1 MIDIKYARKA
11 LGISEDEHLDVLVG
25 NPNVGKSVVFSALT
39 GKYREVSNYPGTTV
53 EVSIGEIRFG
63 TEKETVIDTPGA
75 NSLTPISEDEKV
87 ARDILLGSDPD
98 RLVQVADAKNMKR
111 TLMFFL
117 QLSEL
122 GVPMVLDLNMID
134 EAKAR
139 LIEIDT
145 RGLSEEL
152 GVPVVETVAPE
163 RRGIQKLKSE
173 LKNASVPSVKPSYH
187 PEIEKAIRELTK
199 IFGSRGTSMLYL
211 TAQEEMKDFIVEKYG
226 KKKEQEADKILSKLH
241 EKFSQDLS
249 YLVRNSLR
257 KKARELTLKYLK
269 KTEVERT
276 SLKSK
281 LSTLTMTPITG
292 IPIFIGVLLLLYAFV
307 GYVGAQLAVDLIE
320 VDIFGNHIN
329 PFITDITYEYI
340 GDNVISEILVGEYG
354 VITVGL
360 TWAIALILPLITTF
374 FLAFSILEDVG
385 YIPRLAAMADKG
397 FRKVGLNGKAVLPMV
412 LGFGCDTMAT
422 LTTRVLDTKKER
434 VIATTMLAL
443 GIPCS
448 AQLGVIFA
456 IMAILPLQYFALW
469 VIVVASQVLL
479 VAWMASKIL
488 PGGRGD
494 FIMELPPLRVP
505 KWDNVLRKTYYK
517 VMMFFKEAVPLF
529 ILGTFIISVAN
540 ITGALDVAI
549 DGLRPVVVHW
559 MGLPEDTTVA
569 FLLGFLRRDFGAVS
583 ILDMSGQLAV
593 RQILVATVAITLFVP
608 CIANLL
614 IIIKERGVKTA
625 LGIIGFIIPFA
636 FFVAGVLNYVMKF
649 IGGLL

>member
-1 MIDIKYARKA
+1 MIEIKYARKA
-11 LGISEDEHLDVLVG
+11 LGISEDEHLNVLVG

-53 EVSIGEIRFG
+53 EVSMGDIRFG
-63 TEKETVIDTPGA
+63 RETESIIDTPGA
-75 NSLTPISEDEKV
+75 DSLTPISEDEKV

-98 RLVQVADAKNMKR
+98 RLIQVADAKNLTR
-111 TLMFFL
+111 TLMFLL

-122 GVPMVLDLNMID
+122 GVPMVLDLNMVD

-145 RGLSEEL
+145 QGLSEEL
-152 GVPVVETVAPE
+152 GIPIVETVAPE
-163 RRGIQKLKSE
+163 RRGIKRLKAE
-173 LKNASVPSVKPSYH
+173 LKNASVPSIKPTYH
-187 PEIEKAIRELTK
+187 PKIEKAIDELAD
-199 IFGSRGTSMLYL
+199 ILGSRGVSVLYIS
-211 TAQEEMKDFIVEKYG
+211 AQEEMNDFIIEKFG
-226 KKKEQEADKILSKLH
+226 EERKTEADKILSRLH
-241 EKFSQDLS
+241 HEFSRDIS
-249 YLVRNSLR
+249 YLIRNSLR
-257 KKARELTLKYLK
+257 KKAQRLSSKYMK
-269 KTEVERT
+269 KKEVERT
-276 SLKSK
+276 SFKNK
-281 LSTLTMTPITG
+281 LSALTMKPITG
-292 IPIFIGVLLLLYAFV
+292 VPIFIGVLLLLYTFV
-307 GYVGAQLAVDLIE
+307 GYVGAQLAVDFIE
-320 VDIFGNHIN
+320 VDLFGNHIN
-329 PFITDITYEYI
+329 PFITEVTYEHI
-340 GDNVISEILVGEYG
+340 GNNFVSEILVGKYG

-456 IMAILPLQYFALW
+456 IMTILPIQYFALW
-469 VIVVASQVLL
+469 VIVIASQLLL
-479 VAWMASKIL
+479 VAWLASKIL

-540 ITGALDVAI
+540 ITGVLDLAI
-549 DGLRPVVVHW
+549 DGLRPIVVHW
-559 MGLPEDTTVA
+559 MGLPSETSVA

-583 ILDMSGQLAV
+583 ILDMSGEMMA
-593 RQILVATVAITLFVP
+593 RQVLVATVAITLFVP

-614 IIIKERGVKTA
+614 IIIKERGIKTA

-636 FFVAGVLNYVMKF
+636 FFVAGVLNHTMKF